1 MKGRLC
7 GPSPFYTETF
17 MKLTGKTA
25 LITGSGRGIGL
36 AIAQRFKAEGAHV
49 LQCDI
54 QGDVDFKIDVA
65 DEVQVEKMFSQI
77 SHLNILVN
85 NAGILIEAP
94 THEMKM
100 EDFDRVM
107 AVNLRGPV
115 LCARAAIRHF
125 LSRPGGGVILSN
137 SSVAQVIPKPG
148 FLSYSISKGALENY
162 TKTIA
167 LEYAPQGIRAN
178 NVGPGAILT
187 DMNASWKDH
196 QQRRAI
202 VESHIPMGYA
212 VGAEQIAAVFAF
224 LASDDAKYIT
234 GQTIFAD
241 GGLTL
246 YPEFRENWST

>member
-1 MKGRLC
+1 
-7 GPSPFYTETF
+7 

-25 LITGSGRGIGL
+25 LITGSARGIGL
-36 AIAQRFKAEGAHV
+36 AIAQRFSAEGATV
-49 LQCDI
+49 LRCDI
-54 QGDVDFKIDVA
+54 QGDVDFQVDIS
-65 DEVQVEKMFSQI
+65 DEHQVEEMFSRI
-77 SHLNILVN
+77 GHLDVLVN

-94 THEMKM
+94 THEICM
-100 EDFDRVM
+100 EDFDKVM
-107 AVNLRGPV
+107 GVNLRGPV
-115 LCARAAIRHF
+115 LCARSAIRHF
-125 LSRPGGGVILSN
+125 LSRPGGGLILTN
-137 SSVAQVIPKPG
+137 SSVAQQIPKPG

-187 DMNASWKDH
+187 HMNRSWKDH
-196 QQRRAI
+196 EERRSL

-212 VGAEQIAAVFAF
+212 IEADQIASVFAF
-224 LASDDAKYIT
+224 LASEDAKYIT
-234 GQTIFAD
+234 GQTIFVD